1 MADIVAGGS
10 DSPLLSRCSS
20 WRRCGI
26 CRSTKR
32 GTSTRSCRHACMRCR
47 TLPRQR
53 RCRACTGT
61 WLYCA
66 CTPSWCQPNRA
77 PSVCACVCACAHA
90 RWIVVV
96 IRMAIQDGDDN
107 GNASSSCIVP
117 RITLSV
123 CRRRK
128 HSPSKSSC
136 TPLVGPCGAA
146 AASAL
151 YSSPALTDPCGCV
164 CVCMARGASVK
175 PTPAEGLVYQRRI
188 AEASVPAVY

>member
-1 MADIVAGGS
+1 MLELATMWHLPLNEAWFFDEVRAMHALPHCAPPAPLPGLHRDWGMLRVYPKLVPTKSRANLFCACEHARCIVA
-10 DSPLLSRCSS
+10 
-20 WRRCGI
+20 
-26 CRSTKR
+26 
-32 GTSTRSCRHACMRCR
+32 
-47 TLPRQR
+47 
-53 RCRACTGT
+53 
-61 WLYCA
+61 
-66 CTPSWCQPNRA
+66 
-77 PSVCACVCACAHA
+77 
-90 RWIVVV
+90 V
-96 IRMAIQDGDDN
+96 IMMAIQDGGGVGMHRAQNDL
-107 GNASSSCIVP
+107 
-117 RITLSV
+117 TV